1 MLLHR
6 SPPLLFVALLCASVL
21 FVRGGGMHLHL
32 CLDGKESP
40 TEIHWADAG
49 VHNDVEHASEPHNDR
64 DVALGEVAG
73 KLSKT
78 FGDLQFAVVAA
89 LSLLF
94 LLPRVSERVTPR
106 PAARPSAAR
115 FYRPPLRGPPL

>member
-49 VHNDVEHASEPHNDR
+49 VHNDAEHTFEPHDDR
-64 DVALGEVAG
+64 DVEFGEIAG

-78 FGDLQFAVVAA
+78 LSDLPLAVVAV

-94 LLPRVSERVTPR
+94 LLPLAGERLTPR
-106 PAARPSAAR
+106 SAARPSTAR